1 MIKIAVVDDSVDAV
15 NKCRQ
20 IINSINDIKID
31 IIDSFDSGSSFL
43 SVIDEKY
50 DIVILDI
57 DMPYM
62 GGFEV
67 ARELRDRYS
76 DTLIMFYTAHEQYV
90 FKSFEFQPFR
100 YIRKEMA
107 ENELPFALKCALMQL
122 NKSDNKTIL
131 LKTSEFDIK
140 INVNTIV
147 CFEKYKHNIEILTVS
162 DSVYIVR
169 NTLSE
174 FCNMINNSNFIYA
187 HKSAVVNL
195 KYIKKVTTTDIIL
208 ENDRKIPI
216 SRRNYNS
223 VKLAFS
229 KYIGGLL

>member
-1 MIKIAVVDDSVDAV
+1 MIKIAVVDDSEDAV

>member
-1 MIKIAVVDDSVDAV
+1 MIKIAIVDDCEDAV
-15 NKCRQ
+15 SKCRK
-20 IINSINDIKID
+20 IIGSINDIKID
-31 IIDSFDSGSSFL
+31 IIDSFDSGRSFL

-57 DMPYM
+57 DMPCV
-62 GGFEV
+62 GGFDV
-67 ARELRDRYS
+67 AREIRNRSS
-76 DTLIMFYTAHEQYV
+76 DTLIMFYTAYEQYV

-122 NKSDNKTIL
+122 NKSDNKTIF
-131 LKTSEFDIK
+131 LKTSKFDIK
-140 INVNTIV
+140 VDVNSIV
-147 CFEKYKHNIEILTVS
+147 YFEKYKHNLEILTVS
-162 DSVYIVR
+162 GSVHIVR
-169 NTLSE
+169 KTLSE
-174 FCNMINNSNFIYA
+174 FCNMINNANFIYA

-195 KYIKKVTTTDIIL
+195 KYVKKVTPTDIIL
-208 ENDRKIPI
+208 ENGRKIPI

-223 VKLAFS
+223 VKLEFS

>member
-1 MIKIAVVDDSVDAV
+1 MIKIAVVDDSEDAV

-174 FCNMINNSNFIYA
+174 FCNMINTSN
-187 HKSAVVNL
+187 
-195 KYIKKVTTTDIIL
+195 
-208 ENDRKIPI
+208 
-216 SRRNYNS
+216 
-223 VKLAFS
+223 
-229 KYIGGLL
+229 

>member
-1 MIKIAVVDDSVDAV
+1 MIKIAIVDDCEDAV

-20 IINSINDIKID
+20 IISSINDIKID
-31 IIDSFDSGSSFL
+31 IIDSFDSGNSFL
-43 SVIDEKY
+43 GVIDEKY

-57 DMPYM
+57 DMPCV
-62 GGFEV
+62 GGFDV
-67 ARELRDRYS
+67 AREIRNRSS

-107 ENELPFALKCALMQL
+107 ENELPFALKCALMHL
-122 NKSDNKTIL
+122 NKLDNKTIL
-131 LKTSEFDIK
+131 LKTSEFNIK
-140 INVNTIV
+140 IDVNTIV
-147 CFEKYKHNIEILTVS
+147 YFEKYKHNIEILTVP

-169 NTLSE
+169 KSLSE
-174 FCNMINNSNFIYA
+174 FCDMINDANFIYA

-195 KYIKKVTTTDIIL
+195 KYIKKVTPTDIIL

-229 KYIGGLL
+229 KYIGDLL